1 MAVGI
6 YLRVSTEEQRE
17 RQSIM
22 TQREFGERYCALHKL
37 TTHRTY
43 SDDGVSGTIPLER
56 RPEGSQILE
65 DARLGR
71 FDQLLIYRLDR
82 LGRDTRLILNA
93 VAELE
98 KLGVRI
104 RSMTEEFDTGTAT
117 GRLMLTMLSG
127 FASHERD
134 VIRERSLAGTNRVAE
149 AGAWMGGIVPYGY
162 RKAGDRAAARLVL
175 SDEQIPGL
183 DMSEVDVIRLIYRM
197 AAVERQSCQKISD
210 HLNRVGVPCSYAR
223 DDRVVMRGKRK
234 QRTSGLW
241 RPGRVRNLIV
251 STTYRGCHH
260 YGKRSS
266 SQARKLITRV
276 VPAIVSEATWNKAQ
290 QTLRDN
296 HLFSRR
302 NARYQ
307 YLLRAKVK
315 CGLCGLTYIGSRA
328 CRPSGKHEF
337 YYVCNGKHGAR
348 GLYGE
353 KGQRCPS
360 KSVNGI
366 YVENLIWEEVEGF
379 LRNPGPV
386 LGELHRRMTAQK
398 KTSGNGHQ
406 EIEQLE
412 LTLKNKGDERAR
424 VLALYRRRR
433 IDDATL
439 DAQLKDIEVEEAD
452 LQRALDMRKSAA
464 AQVSAGAAELAS
476 AEDLLAQLRTTLD
489 GPVSWEV
496 RRRLVEILVGDIR
509 VNTLQTFGKKE
520 AEILVTY
527 RFACPVATCTG
538 TRACNKRDR
547 STKREC
553 RNYSLR
559 K

>member
-1 MAVGI
+1 
-6 YLRVSTEEQRE
+6 
-17 RQSIM
+17 
-22 TQREFGERYCALHKL
+22 
-37 TTHRTY
+37 
-43 SDDGVSGTIPLER
+43 
-56 RPEGSQILE
+56 
-65 DARLGR
+65 
-71 FDQLLIYRLDR
+71 
-82 LGRDTRLILNA
+82 
-93 VAELE
+93 
-98 KLGVRI
+98 
-104 RSMTEEFDTGTAT
+104 
-117 GRLMLTMLSG
+117 
-127 FASHERD
+127 
-134 VIRERSLAGTNRVAE
+134 
-149 AGAWMGGIVPYGY
+149 
-162 RKAGDRAAARLVL
+162 
-175 SDEQIPGL
+175 
-183 DMSEVDVIRLIYRM
+183 
-197 AAVERQSCQKISD
+197 
-210 HLNRVGVPCSYAR
+210 
-223 DDRVVMRGKRK
+223 MRGKRK

-366 YVENLIWEEVEGF
+366 YLENLIWEEVEGF

-386 LGELHRRMTAQK
+386 LGEFHRRMTAQK

-412 LTLKNKGDERAR
+412 LTLKNKREERAR
-424 VLALYRRRR
+424 VLALYRRGR

-464 AQVSAGAAELAS
+464 AQVAAGAAELAS

-496 RRRLVEILVGDIR
+496 RRRLVEILVADIR
-509 VNTLQTFGKKE
+509 VNTSQTFGNKE

-538 TRACNKRDR
+538 TRAGFNWTLDR
-547 STKREC
+547 RYRLPSR
-553 RNYSLR
+553 RAA
-559 K
+559 